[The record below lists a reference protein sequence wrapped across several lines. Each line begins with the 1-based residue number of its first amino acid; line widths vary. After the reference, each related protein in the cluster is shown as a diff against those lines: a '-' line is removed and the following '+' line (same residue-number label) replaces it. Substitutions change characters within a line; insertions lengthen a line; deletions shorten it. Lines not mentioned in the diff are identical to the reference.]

1 LSPLAKLIWYHVC
14 TCTCNLSHR
23 EQEEES
29 IRAAIAL
36 SQAEAEKGDAE
47 ENEEEK
53 EEDRNDNLLL
63 DLNSSGIVDPWAVPS
78 EPPPSYDLVT
88 ASKGDDPWSTFST
101 TVPPATNTV
110 PPTQPEDPFAPDP
123 WGGFTSATP
132 ATTVSQPPPV
142 E

>member
-1 LSPLAKLIWYHVC
+1 MYSVSYMYLPCEHVRVTCLPLQSSSDIMYVHV
-14 TCTCNLSHR
+14 TYLR

-63 DLNSSGIVDPWAVPS
+63 DLNSSGV
-78 EPPPSYDLVT
+78 
-88 ASKGDDPWSTFST
+88 
-101 TVPPATNTV
+101 
-110 PPTQPEDPFAPDP
+110 
-123 WGGFTSATP
+123 
-132 ATTVSQPPPV
+132 
-142 E
+142 